1 MAELAL
7 IAEVVLVG
15 ELLYMPLLAEDLKLQ
30 GSGIFLD
37 KL

>member
-7 IAEVVLVG
+7 IGKVVLVG
-15 ELLYMPLLAEDLKLQ
+15 ELLNMLLLAEDLKLQ